1 MYELLGVA
9 YKQRSKILSCVNNN
23 ERRGSDDWRDTEIAN
38 ETDTVSRAVA
48 LTILSYQ
55 IVRGNAV
62 GTSRTQG
69 LKYSSFNNH
78 ECLRGPAIE
87 DALYFTKYGHGHCTI

>member
-38 ETDTVSRAVA
+38 ETDITCSGADN
-48 LTILSYQ
+48 LILSD
-55 IVRGNAV
+55 
-62 GTSRTQG
+62 RT
-69 LKYSSFNNH
+69 
-78 ECLRGPAIE
+78 R
-87 DALYFTKYGHGHCTI
+87 